1 MVGRRRGAPPPGPRR
16 LTRSQSRVDRISA
29 LPDDLLLQVLTRLR
43 CARTAARTAL
53 LARRWR
59 RVWPGLL
66 EVSFRGLA
74 PDAIHAALARVTRT
88 SLEAIDIHVS
98 RGTGHRALDAGSIT
112 SLLHAAADRS
122 PVKLALTIPVDLPHF
137 RVTTWIEL
145 PRFDFATSIELD
157 VQDVR
162 FALSA
167 ATEFPKLETLSLSG
181 CIMDLATL
189 VPRCPLLR
197 ALSVTR
203 TPDEVDTITVHS
215 ASLHELVV
223 STFRSTSTIDIVA
236 PALRKLTL
244 ALDRGIDNSLSVVA
258 PIVEEVTWR
267 CLYYSMYV
275 GIGKM
280 WRVGSINTPYPSQRD
295 FAEEL
300 EKIPVTTFSALELKI
315 ATRSHVLGPLLLNL
329 LRICTAVQRLDMVL
343 VDTPVQ
349 VTDSCDKWCPCQENN
364 RKWRTK
370 TTISLAN
377 LTEVQ
382 IKGFKGGDDEIDFLK
397 MLSRCAPM
405 LQTMTLKLSD
415 EVTNDWY
422 NIFIDTVQEYPYVNS
437 SVCIG

>member
-43 CARTAARTAL
+43 CARTAARTGL

-122 PVKLALTIPVDLPHF
+122 PVKLALTIPIDLPHF

-189 VPRCPLLR
+189 VPRCPRLR
-197 ALSVTR
+197 VLSVR
-203 TPDEVDTITVHS
+203 TPHEVDTITVHS
-215 ASLHELVV
+215 ASLQELVV
-223 STFRSTSTIDIVA
+223 STSRFTSTIDIVA

-244 ALDRGIDNSLSVVA
+244 ALEFRGLDNSLSVVA
-258 PIVEEVTWR
+258 PMVEVTWR
-267 CLYYSMYV
+267 CLYYMYV

-280 WRVGSINTPYPSQRD
+280 WRVSSLKVRAVEKMELTDDDEGSHQPRR
-295 FAEEL
+295 A
-300 EKIPVTTFSALELKI
+300 
-315 ATRSHVLGPLLLNL
+315 HVLSLDILDVR
-329 LRICTAVQRLDMVL
+329 LRL
-343 VDTPVQ
+343 
-349 VTDSCDKWCPCQENN
+349 SCSL
-364 RKWRTK
+364 
-370 TTISLAN
+370 IS
-377 LTEVQ
+377 
-382 IKGFKGGDDEIDFLK
+382 
-397 MLSRCAPM
+397 
-405 LQTMTLKLSD
+405 
-415 EVTNDWY
+415 
-422 NIFIDTVQEYPYVNS
+422 
-437 SVCIG
+437 